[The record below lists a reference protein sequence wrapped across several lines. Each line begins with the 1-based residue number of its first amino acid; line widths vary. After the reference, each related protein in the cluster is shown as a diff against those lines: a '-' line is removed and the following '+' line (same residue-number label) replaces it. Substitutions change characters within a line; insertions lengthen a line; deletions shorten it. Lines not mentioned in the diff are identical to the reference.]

1 MNQELWTAVDEYF
14 VKQLIPSEDVFEA
27 ALQASA
33 AAGLPNIAVSPSEGK
48 FLHLLAQMH
57 GAKRI
62 LEIGTLGG
70 YSAIWLGRALPADGI
85 LISLELDPKH
95 AEVARAN
102 LARAELTAKV
112 SVRVGPALESLAIMS
127 TEGHAP
133 FDFIFIDADK
143 QNNPGYFEYA
153 LKFSRPGSIILV
165 DNVVR
170 QGRVIEAESA
180 DSNIQGV
187 RRLMEMV
194 AAEKRVTATSL
205 QTVGAKGYDGFML
218 VMVTG

>member
-1 MNQELWTAVDEYF
+1 MSQALWTSVDEYF
-14 VKQLIPSEDVFEA
+14 VSQLVPHDEV
-27 ALQASA
+27 LASA
-33 AAGLPNIAVSPSEGK
+33 LMTSTDAGLPNIAVSPSEGK
-48 FLHLLAQMH
+48 FLYLLAQMH

-62 LEIGTLGG
+62 LEVGTLGG
-70 YSAIWLGRALPADGI
+70 YSAIWLGRALPADGM

-102 LARAELTAKV
+102 LARAGLADKV
-112 SVRVGPALESLAIMS
+112 TVRVGPAMESLAIMS

-143 QNNPGYFEYA
+143 QNNLGYFEYA
-153 LKFSRPGSIILV
+153 LKFSRPGSVILV

-180 DSNIQGV
+180 DSSVQGV

-205 QTVGAKGYDGFML
+205 QTVGTKGHDGFML
-218 VMVTG
+218 VMVTA